1 MRALFEGSGLVVP
14 VAEEQLSA
22 VVATATGGIP
32 EVVDNGETGLLVH
45 SHDPSDW
52 ADALARL
59 LDDDPMR
66 IAMGEA
72 AVAHAARF
80 SWASSAAALA
90 EIYDEASRI
99 KVPDCHQRR
108 AIGD

>member
-1 MRALFEGSGLVVP
+1 MSSYVYKHISAECLRRRNLRKLLASHCLLRVS
-14 VAEEQLSA
+14 VASLHGN
-22 VVATATGGIP
+22 VARPRHT
-32 EVVDNGETGLLVH
+32 NL
-45 SHDPSDW
+45 
-52 ADALARL
+52 
-59 LDDDPMR
+59 R

-99 KVPDCHQRR
+99 EVPDCHQRR